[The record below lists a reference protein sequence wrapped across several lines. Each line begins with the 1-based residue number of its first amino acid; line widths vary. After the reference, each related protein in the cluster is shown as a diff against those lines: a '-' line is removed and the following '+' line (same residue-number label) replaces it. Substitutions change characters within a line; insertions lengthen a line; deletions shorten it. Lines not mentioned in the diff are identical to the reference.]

1 MISKISLEN
10 FKAFKKL
17 EDFEL
22 KPITILCGI
31 NSCGKTSII
40 QSILLLKQTIESQK
54 RNILLLNSKYVK
66 LGTFEN
72 IIFNKDKKQ
81 TIQINFEFSVNLKE
95 LGKRRPY
102 IFIIRNLITQEYFKA
117 LRDANE
123 NLKFEFLLG
132 IKIKDEIDDSK
143 FTYLKPIMIDHLRIF
158 TKDKIIKEKEYRG
171 SCINLQ
177 FVKKDHYKLVFRNLV
192 SNYRDKKMESGEQ
205 LIKVDGFSQF
215 YPIIQDREEE
225 VPINIFGNIDF
236 ILNEIFRN
244 YRFIGPL
251 REEPSRRYIYE
262 DEVLEIGI
270 KGENAAY
277 LFLNEKEKKLSDHFF
292 YNLEKDNFELV
303 KKINLEQAVYRYL
316 EVLGIKNFEVSP
328 QKEIIYM
335 YMKSNSA
342 PISVNFAD
350 SGFGNSQ
357 IFPIILEG
365 LRMER
370 GDTLILEQPE
380 IHLHPKMQM
389 QMADFFVALA
399 KSNKNILLE
408 THSDHI
414 IYRLIRRIIENKVD
428 SDLIKIYFI
437 KPTEDG
443 STYEEIKIN
452 EIKGIIKWP
461 KDFFDQGASEQE
473 KIIKASFEK
482 SKKLRKEND

>member
-1 MISKISLEN
+1 MISKISLKN

-17 EDFEL
+17 ENFEL

-81 TIQINFEFSVNLKE
+81 TIQFNFEFSVNLKE
-95 LGKRRPY
+95 LGKRSAY

-143 FTYLKPIMIDHLRIF
+143 FSYLKPIMIDHLRIY

-177 FVKKDHYKLVFRNLV
+177 FVKKDLYKFVFRNLV
-192 SNYRDKKMESGEQ
+192 SNYRDKKVESGEQ
-205 LIKVDGFSQF
+205 LIKIDGFSQF
-215 YPIIQDREEE
+215 YPIIQDREGK
-225 VPINIFGNIDF
+225 VPIKIFRSIDF

-270 KGENAAY
+270 KGENSAY
-277 LFLNEKEKKLSDHFF
+277 LFLNEMEKKLSNHFF

-335 YMKSNSA
+335 YLKSNSA
-342 PISVNFAD
+342 PISVNIAD
-350 SGFGNSQ
+350 SGFGTSQ

-399 KSNKNILLE
+399 KSNKNLLVE

-414 IYRLIRRIIENKVD
+414 IYRLVRRIIENKVD

>member
-54 RNILLLNSKYVK
+54 RNILLLNSKYAK

-72 IIFNKDKKQ
+72 IIFNKDKTQ
-81 TIQINFEFSVNLKE
+81 TIQFNFEFSVNLKE
-95 LGKRRPY
+95 LRKRRPL
-102 IFIIRNLITQEYFKA
+102 IFIIRDLITQEYFKA

-123 NLKFEFLLG
+123 NLKFEFLLV

-143 FTYLKPIMIDHLRIF
+143 FTYLKPIMIDHLRIH
-158 TKDKIIKEKEYRG
+158 TKDKIIKEKEYQG

-192 SNYRDKKMESGEQ
+192 SNYRDKKVESGEQ
-205 LIKVDGFSQF
+205 LIKIDGFSQF
-215 YPIIQDREEE
+215 YPIIQDREDE
-225 VPINIFGNIDF
+225 VPIDIFRNIDF
-236 ILNEIFRN
+236 ILNEIFRK

-270 KGENAAY
+270 KGENSAY
-277 LFLNEKEKKLSDHFF
+277 LFLNEKEKKLSDQFF

-328 QKEIIYM
+328 QNEIIYM
-335 YMKSNSA
+335 FMKSESA
-342 PISVNFAD
+342 SISVNIAD
-350 SGFGNSQ
+350 SGFGTSQ
-357 IFPIILEG
+357 IIPIILEG

-399 KSNKNILLE
+399 KSNKNVLIE

-414 IYRLIRRIIENKVD
+414 IYRLVRRIIENKINP
-428 SDLIKIYFI
+428 DLIKIYFI
-437 KPTEDG
+437 KPTENG
-443 STYEEIKIN
+443 STYEEIKID
-452 EIKGIIKWP
+452 EVKGIIKWP

-482 SKKLRKEND
+482 SKKLRAKND

>member
-17 EDFEL
+17 ENFEL

-81 TIQINFEFSVNLKE
+81 TIQFNFEFSVNLKE
-95 LGKRRPY
+95 LRKRSAF

-143 FTYLKPIMIDHLRIF
+143 FTYLKPIMIDHLRIY

-177 FVKKDHYKLVFRNLV
+177 FVKKDLYKLVFRNLV
-192 SNYRDKKMESGEQ
+192 SNYRDKKVESGEQ
-205 LIKVDGFSQF
+205 LIKIDGFRQF
-215 YPIIQDREEE
+215 YPIIQDREGR
-225 VPINIFGNIDF
+225 VPINIFRNIDS
-236 ILNEIFRN
+236 ILNEIFRK

-270 KGENAAY
+270 KGENSAY
-277 LFLNEKEKKLSDHFF
+277 LFLNEMEKKLSDQFF

-316 EVLGIKNFEVSP
+316 EVLGIKNFKVSP

-342 PISVNFAD
+342 PISVNIAD
-350 SGFGNSQ
+350 SGFGTSQ

-399 KSNKNILLE
+399 KSKKNILVE

-414 IYRLIRRIIENKVD
+414 IYRLVRRIIENKVD